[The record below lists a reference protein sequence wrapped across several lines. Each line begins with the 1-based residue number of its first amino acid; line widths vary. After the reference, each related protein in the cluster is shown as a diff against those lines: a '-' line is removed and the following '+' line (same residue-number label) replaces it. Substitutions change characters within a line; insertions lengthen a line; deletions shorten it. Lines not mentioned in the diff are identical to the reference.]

1 MNRQNVPRVAG
12 MGTVGKAL
20 AIMDRVAELGRPVRF
35 AELRDMTGFPKA
47 TLHRLLQTLIEQGML
62 HYDATA
68 QSYVPGLRVV
78 RFAHA
83 AWAQSSLGPIA
94 RPHIEALSRRVGEV
108 VHLGQL
114 DRGQVLYVDK
124 CHTGKPIRMFAEAGK
139 IGPGYCTGIGKAMLA
154 FLPPAE
160 RAAAIRLQAFYPHTP
175 QTITNPDS
183 LGDELDAIRLRGFA
197 LDREEHEVGIHC
209 IAVPILGQGGRM
221 IGGLSVTASTQHTK
235 PDALIALRP
244 ALDDTA
250 RRIAE
255 AAAPWQFPAL
265 ETKGEGA

>member
-209 IAVPILGQGGRM
+209 NRVLIPGQ
-221 IGGLSVTASTQHTK
+221 ASGMN
-235 PDALIALRP
+235 R
-244 ALDDTA
+244 
-250 RRIAE
+250 
-255 AAAPWQFPAL
+255 
-265 ETKGEGA
+265 

>member
-1 MNRQNVPRVAG
+1 

-20 AIMDRVAELGRPVRF
+20 AIMDRVAEQGRPVRF

-47 TLHRLLQTLIEQGML
+47 TLHRLLQTLIQQGML
-62 HYDATA
+62 RHDDTA
-68 QSYVPGLRVV
+68 QTYAPGLRVV

-94 RPHIEALSRRVGEV
+94 RPHIEALSCRVSEV

-124 CHTGKPIRMFAEAGK
+124 CQAGRPIRMFAEAGK

-160 RAAAIRLQAFYPHTP
+160 RAAAIRLQAFYRHTP
-175 QTITNPDS
+175 QTITDAAS
-183 LGDELDAIRLRGFA
+183 LGRELDEIRARGYA

-209 IAVPILGQGGRM
+209 VAVPILGAGGRM
-221 IGGLSVTASTQHTK
+221 IGGLSVTASTQHTTQQV
-235 PDALIALRP
+235 LIAMRP
-244 ALDDTA
+244 ALDETA
-250 RRIAE
+250 QRIAE
-255 AAAPWQFPAL
+255 AASPWQFPAL
-265 ETKGEGA
+265 ATQGEGA